1 MDKEGESSRDSKV
14 KAAKAQQISKRDRS
28 SCDDASDSQTVQNGE
43 KRDRARQ
50 EESGDRQWRSRV
62 TRSMSSDRKEM
73 EELAASGSGIQKS
86 SENHVVMIATFALF
100 AAITWFTMPQK

>member
-1 MDKEGESSRDSKV
+1 MDKEGDSTRDSKM

-28 SCDDASDSQTVQNGE
+28 SCDDASDNQSVQNG

-50 EESGDRQWRSRV
+50 EAEDRQWRSRV

-73 EELAASGSGIQKS
+73 EELAASGSGIEKNS
-86 SENHVVMIATFALF
+86 DNRIVMIATLALF